1 MSEYKK
7 IILKN
12 SPVAGAVPLEQFL
25 DYGEIALNYADNK
38 IYYKTLNGSIV
49 VHETPNIDIYQSSNS
64 IVRRNLNGSG
74 IFNGVISESTDS
86 DIYSIY
92 ATHDSA
98 VTAKIINTGVCT
110 AAEISSN
117 NGVGAEI
124 NSILNIGAKIDSQ
137 SGTGALIRSTSGVG
151 AEISSTSGVGAQI
164 SSTSG
169 IGAQISST
177 GTTEGS
183 TALYV
188 SADDGVGLQTV
199 SQENLGAEISS
210 TNDTGAEIYTLNGDY
225 HLILG
230 RADSA
235 QQLIGI
241 SRPNASVDWLKND
254 DRIGS
259 LRTTSTISANC
270 NWTLPD
276 RSGTVLLDSST
287 RTGKTIYVDDGVGTD
302 TRNGFTPYS
311 YTPYKTIGAAVAASV
326 TGDLIYVRAGTYIIT
341 YTINLNDEGN
351 IFFETGTTV
360 NVASNVVAFSFTQTS
375 LPFPLPNAISIRGN
389 ADFILAGG
397 TAGILTMGGNATT
410 TVAFECNSISG
421 PNSVSVTL
429 FSCSAGALSVDA
441 KTIAMT
447 NTFTASNATV
457 FNVTGSGKVTARIT
471 FVYCGVFVNG
481 AGAAIPGNAAAAQIN
496 ADVWTLFTYNLTAG
510 MTLNR
515 VTTQFRIVN
524 YNHVGVGAALSWTED
539 TTLESHAFQGI
550 TWNSVGF
557 QPHITFA
564 STAGTT
570 NSKIIRLLQS
580 NRMVSASTNS
590 LSSNV
595 AINVGTHS
603 TFAAAPA
610 TSNITFKVGSFTV
623 DSDVNTY

>member
-49 VHETPNIDIYQSSNS
+49 VHETPNIDVYQSSNS

-124 NSILNIGAKIDSQ
+124 NSILNIGAKINSQ

-151 AEISSTSGVGAQI
+151 AQISSTSGVGAEISSTSGVGAEI

-169 IGAQISST
+169 VGAEISST
-177 GTTEGS
+177 S
-183 TALYV
+183 DVALRCISV
-188 SADDGVGLQTV
+188 DT
-199 SQENLGAEISS
+199 LGAEISS
-210 TNDTGAEIYTLNGDY
+210 INDYGAEIYTINGEY
-225 HLILG
+225 HLVAG
-230 RADSA
+230 SA
-235 QQLIGI
+235 NNNQQQIGI
-241 SRPNASVDWLKND
+241 SRLNTSVDWFKND
-254 DRIGS
+254 GRIGS
-259 LRTTSTISANC
+259 LRTTSTISANR

-287 RTGKTIYVDDGVGTD
+287 RTGKTIYVDASVGTD
-302 TRNGFTPYS
+302 TRNGLTPYS
-311 YTPYKTIGAAVAASV
+311 YTPFATIGAAAAAST
-326 TGDLIYVRAGTYIIT
+326 TGDLIYVRAGSYTIT
-341 YTINLNDEGN
+341 AQINLNGEGHLY
-351 IFFETGTTV
+351 FEPGTTV
-360 NVASNVVAFSFTQTS
+360 SVATGVVAFSYSQNS
-375 LPFPLPNAISIRGN
+375 VPIYIKGA
-389 ADFILAGG
+389 ADFILAGS
-397 TAGILTMGGNATT
+397 AGVLTMPSGNAAT

-421 PNSVSVTL
+421 PNSVSGTL
-429 FSCSAGALSVDA
+429 FNCSVGALAVDA

-447 NTFTASNATV
+447 TTFSASNATV
-457 FNVTGSGKVTARIT
+457 FNVTGSGKVTARIP

-481 AGAAIPGNAAAAQIN
+481 AGTVDIGGATAAQIN
-496 ADVWTLFTYNLTAG
+496 VDIWTLIAYNTTAG

-515 VTTQFRIVN
+515 VTTNFRIVN
-524 YNHVGVGAALSWTED
+524 YVHYGVGVAYNWAEN
-539 TTLESHAFQGI
+539 TTIESHGFQGI
-550 TWNSVGF
+550 TWSGSG
-557 QPHITFA
+557 QPNITFSSSA
-564 STAGTT
+564 GSTTL
-570 NSKIIRLLQS
+570 KLIRLDQT
-580 NRMVSASTNS
+580 NIMRYATTNS

-595 AINVGTHS
+595 AINVATYG
-603 TFAAAPA
+603 TFASVPA

-623 DSDVNTY
+623 DSDVNNY